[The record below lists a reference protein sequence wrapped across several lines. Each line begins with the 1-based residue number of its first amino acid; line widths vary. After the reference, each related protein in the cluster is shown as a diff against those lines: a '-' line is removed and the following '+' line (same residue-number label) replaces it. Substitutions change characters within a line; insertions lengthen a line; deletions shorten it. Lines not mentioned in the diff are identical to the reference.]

1 MRPDN
6 SSPTPQDLTRLIRG
20 IPYIPNADAA
30 EYLRGAIRRRSASL
44 HAFTPDA
51 ADPEQLIAEI
61 DIERVLYLLG
71 TAQPALEII
80 AACIV
85 ELGTTTRAIEAEI
98 RRIDIRP
105 VGTQPT
111 HAHLGIDIAFIVA
124 FRALTREQR
133 WALHSLV
140 IWSPPPATIAREY
153 ALVVATGSGRLA
165 GVLVNPDDLARI
177 IALGLVLPVTE
188 GIKGTLESRERIRID
203 PYVRFIAAQGLAE
216 WPIPDADASVTAETV
231 LASILVH
238 WAVSFAEIIAG
249 PDMLAP
255 EDALPLEEDEDA
267 SAEDLSEERLI
278 TPDPDLAAL
287 TEEEAWDALLPEMDH
302 VLLAAQLAREVG
314 AAEYVYRL
322 CQLLPPR
329 LRGRDA
335 PESRAFR
342 RTLLEQGLICAR
354 QRKSARETLL
364 LATQLTDVALDDQ
377 DMPRAAAFGREA
389 LDAAVAVKDLR
400 AVAFAARR
408 QAAIAIR
415 LGDLDGAVTS
425 ARQAVAT
432 ARAAGDRAGLMESIA
447 VLEAA
452 TQLRA
457 NQS

>member
-6 SSPTPQDLTRLIRG
+6 SSPTPPDLTSLIRG
-20 IPYIPNADAA
+20 IPYIPKPDAA

-140 IWSPPPATIAREY
+140 IWSPPPATIARAY

-188 GIKGTLESRERIRID
+188 GIQGTLESRERIRID

-216 WPIPDADASVTAETV
+216 WPIPDVDASVTAETV

-255 EDALPLEEDEDA
+255 EDARAVEDEEE
-267 SAEDLSEERLI
+267 STEDLSEERLI

-287 TEEEAWDALLPEMDH
+287 TEEEAWDALLPELDH

-335 PESRAFR
+335 PASRAFR

-457 NQS
+457 NQA